1 MTTSLAST
9 LLADW
14 KANSV
19 GARLEWSLGLS
30 SDGGGGGLSQP
41 LFRGGDSRVYSQ
53 QPQELAQAVDRK
65 LDSPL

>member
-19 GARLEWSLGLS
+19 GARLMWSPVFSLMVVVEE
-30 SDGGGGGLSQP
+30 QQF